1 MKFFC
6 ALFFILIAINA
17 HAQSLQKL
25 VNKEMIGVQRLYFEK
40 FTGVPKYISKNSF
53 TYNVNNC
60 EIRILTNSRNDI
72 TSIKLNEISNK
83 CTVNISKSG
92 FVFSEKNL
100 IDLKVKDIL
109 NSAYEWTI
117 DNNSC
122 LSNRGTGQLILDQ
135 QFVIHA
141 MMPGALGRVQVRFST
156 WGKEAINVSKI
167 VEDMFPNAELCLY
180 GDFKKEIAVDQVKK
194 IIKKE
199 MLESKV
205 SSIEFFY

>member
-1 MKFFC
+1 MKFFY
-6 ALFFILIAINA
+6 ALFFTLAAFSA

-40 FTGVPKYISKNSF
+40 FTGVPKYISKNSY
-53 TYNVNNC
+53 TYDVNNC
-60 EIRILTNSRNDI
+60 EIIILTNSRNDI
-72 TSIKLNEISNK
+72 TNIKLNKISNK
-83 CTVNISKSG
+83 CTVNIGKSG

-100 IDLKVKDIL
+100 NDLKVKDIL

-117 DNNSC
+117 DNDSC
-122 LSNRGTGQLILDQ
+122 LSNRGTGQLNVDE

-156 WGKEAINVSKI
+156 WGKEAIKVSKI
-167 VEDMFPNAELCLY
+167 VENMFPNAELCLY
-180 GDFKKEIAVDQVKK
+180 GDFKKEIAIERVKK
-194 IIKKE
+194 IMEKE
-199 MLESKV
+199 MLETRI